1 MNKSINIQT
10 DTATL
15 VIYDLMSLKHRINDD
30 ADWWSLPEDEVEE
43 INKGNLLFLNLGDDG
58 VYKVLTKHDVDEYTG
73 ALFLKVPSGK
83 VVIGA
88 GEDVTDGDLQP
99 DDSDVISGELIILES
114 GSYEVKYKKQSS
126 EVLISFT
133 KATFTE
139 AL

>member
-1 MNKSINIQT
+1 M
-10 DTATL
+10 
-15 VIYDLMSLKHRINDD
+15 YDLVSLKHRVNDD
-30 ADWWSLPEDEVEE
+30 ADWWSLPENKVEE
-43 INKGNLLFLNLGDDG
+43 INKGNVLFLNLGDDG

-88 GEDVTDGDLQP
+88 GKDVTDGDLQP

>member
-1 MNKSINIQT
+1 MYYFSILEMMVSIKSLLNMMLMNIPGR
-10 DTATL
+10 
-15 VIYDLMSLKHRINDD
+15 YF
-30 ADWWSLPEDEVEE
+30 W
-43 INKGNLLFLNLGDDG
+43 
-58 VYKVLTKHDVDEYTG
+58 
-73 ALFLKVPSGK
+73 K

>member
-1 MNKSINIQT
+1 M
-10 DTATL
+10 
-15 VIYDLMSLKHRINDD
+15 
-30 ADWWSLPEDEVEE
+30 
-43 INKGNLLFLNLGDDG
+43 
-58 VYKVLTKHDVDEYTG
+58 
-73 ALFLKVPSGK
+73 KVPSGK

-126 EVLISFT
+126 EVLIFFT

>member
-1 MNKSINIQT
+1 NI
-10 DTATL
+10 
-15 VIYDLMSLKHRINDD
+15 IYDLVSLKHRVNDD
-30 ADWWSLPEDEVEE
+30 ADWWSLPENKVEE
-43 INKGNLLFLNLGDDG
+43 INKGNVLFLNLGDDG

>member
-1 MNKSINIQT
+1 M
-10 DTATL
+10 
-15 VIYDLMSLKHRINDD
+15 YDLVSLKHRVNDD
-30 ADWWSLPEDEVEE
+30 AEWWSLPENEVEE
-43 INKGNLLFLNLGDDG
+43 INKGNVLFLNLGVDG
-58 VYKVLTKHDVDEYTG
+58 VYKVLIKHDVDEYTG

>member
-1 MNKSINIQT
+1 
-10 DTATL
+10 
-15 VIYDLMSLKHRINDD
+15 
-30 ADWWSLPEDEVEE
+30 
-43 INKGNLLFLNLGDDG
+43 
-58 VYKVLTKHDVDEYTG
+58 TKHDVDEYTG

>member
-43 INKGNLLFLNLGDDG
+43 INKGNVLFLNLGDDG

>member
-1 MNKSINIQT
+1 M
-10 DTATL
+10 
-15 VIYDLMSLKHRINDD
+15 YDLVSLKHRVNDD
-30 ADWWSLPEDEVEE
+30 AEWWSLPENEVEE
-43 INKGNLLFLNLGDDG
+43 INKGNVLFLNLGDDG
-58 VYKVLTKHDVDEYTG
+58 VYKVLIKHDVDEYAG